1 MAVKTGGRVAKVI
14 GISSV
19 GNDTKARPWPASVGL
34 ALDRVG
40 EQIVALDRINDDR
53 YPDTTL
59 LPGERE
65 VDRIRALLRKLTD
78 RWDAGEDVAT
88 ELEAAVLDWGDLC
101 EWVVKTHRSRPR
113 LRSESK
119 RPPRGWPAR

>member
-1 MAVKTGGRVAKVI
+1 MKTGGRVANVI
-14 GISSV
+14 GISRV
-19 GNDTKARPWPASVGL
+19 GNDTKARPWPARVGS
-34 ALDRVG
+34 ALDRIQAPVA
-40 EQIVALDRINDDR
+40 ALDRINDDR

-101 EWVVKTHRSRPR
+101 EWVVKTHRSRPH

-119 RPPRGWPAR
+119 RPPRRWAAR